1 MDKGEY
7 IHMEF
12 CMVPKKIAIATPNSV
27 GESHYRMEKEYK
39 RIYSVWLHSYDVQSR
54 LNVSRWKYRW

>member
-1 MDKGEY
+1 MKKIQRSSVSRMDKGEY

-39 RIYSVWLHSYDVQSR
+39 RIYSV
-54 LNVSRWKYRW
+54 